1 MNEEQNNERSGLLLS
16 VTPLP
21 KEFLQPPSNQT
32 DVVVHEGDGGGEGSD
47 GSEGTGDY

>member
-1 MNEEQNNERSGLLLS
+1 MNEAEKHEGSGLLLS

-21 KEFLQPPSNQT
+21 QEFLRPPSNQT
-32 DVVVHEGDGGGEGSD
+32 GVVVHESDGGGEGSD